1 MQNLTSL
8 KTVLAGTGIDGKVA
22 RRKLRA
28 AYGDSH
34 EKNTPWLFDHRN
46 LVKVCKILGLNVP
59 KAKKVKSKKVEV
71 DPPATDLVTT

>member
-8 KTVLAGTGIDGKVA
+8 KTVLAGTGIDGKIA

-28 AYGDSH
+28 AFGDVH

-46 LVKVCKILGLNVP
+46 LVKASKVLGLTPP
-59 KAKKVKSKKVEV
+59 KAKKVKSKKAPDET
-71 DPPATDLVTT
+71 PATDLVTT